1 MNVSSSP
8 SILTEKVRND
18 LINKKLT
25 KEEYRIYKDKWG
37 CMTRIPNTLEK
48 KRMFVINAQEL
59 DKKINYIDREVV
71 T

>member
-25 KEEYRIYKDKWG
+25 KEEYREY
-37 CMTRIPNTLEK
+37 TRTNED
-48 KRMFVINAQEL
+48 A
-59 DKKINYIDREVV
+59 
-71 T
+71 